1 MSRPVLYIHAGSH
14 KTGTTAIQQA
24 LLAAAQELR
33 SQGVCWPILRTNL
46 APAKAHS
53 KLVRLVYADD
63 PLSRLRG
70 HWLASSVRRQA
81 RGAATTV
88 LSSEKIYRIGYE
100 FFENAEQDT
109 PGNRERRIAFLRRL
123 RGLFAEQFDVRVL
136 LYLRRVDD
144 FAESMYKELLFR
156 KPYAGR
162 FLFERFLVEQRALFD
177 FGAQIRELQANL
189 GPVSVHSYH
198 AACEVG
204 LVEHFCGL
212 IGATLPAQPGR
223 GPRVRRS
230 ASNTAA
236 LFLER
241 LSAERALT
249 HADRLLVLEF
259 SVSGQMPSTG
269 SGSRSL
275 WPTRESLESFMR
287 QNCSPE
293 LDGLFPAIDWGAL
306 RFGPLDDREFQASLA
321 AFEDWRRNA
330 ASSGAGSAGKA
341 SPDTG
346 TAPRA

>member
-24 LLAAAQELR
+24 LLAATRELR
-33 SQGVCWPILRTNL
+33 SQGVCWPVLRTNL
-46 APAKAHS
+46 APTKAHS

-70 HWLASSVRRQA
+70 RWLASSVRRQA
-81 RGAATTV
+81 RGMATTV

-109 PGNRERRIAFLRRL
+109 PRKRERRISFLRRL
-123 RGLFAEQFDVRVL
+123 RGLFADHFDVRVL

-177 FGAQIRELQANL
+177 FGGQIRELQANL

-198 AACEVG
+198 AACAVG

-212 IGATLPAQPGR
+212 IGARLPAQPRHGA
-223 GPRVRRS
+223 RVRQS

-249 HADRLLVLEF
+249 RADRLQVLEF
-259 SVSGQMPSTG
+259 SVSGRMPSTG
-269 SGSRSL
+269 NRSL

-287 QNCSPE
+287 QNHSPE

-306 RFGPLDDREFQASLA
+306 QFGPLDDREFQASLA

-330 ASSGAGSAGKA
+330 APSGAGSAGET
-341 SPDTG
+341 PPGTG
-346 TAPRA
+346 TPPRA